1 MHICKYDMIS
11 LNQSGTIFKNIN
23 IYALFYHH
31 ILFVLSSWPISSCCY
46 ELNKLYKNAI
56 PAKTILAV

>member
-1 MHICKYDMIS
+1 MIS
-11 LNQSGTIFKNIN
+11 YPRLYICSFLPPHTF
-23 IYALFYHH
+23 
-31 ILFVLSSWPISSCCY
+31 FVLSWPISSCFY

>member
-1 MHICKYDMIS
+1 MIS
-11 LNQSGTIFKNIN
+11 YPRLYICSFLPPHTFRI
-23 IYALFYHH
+23 
-31 ILFVLSSWPISSCCY
+31 ILAYIISNFY